1 MSLYNEMRPQTFD
14 EVVGQDEAV
23 AILKHVAESNDPN
36 EPKVFLLD
44 GKFGCGKTTLAYV
57 FAKAIGCS
65 DTLGDIQILDASKDR
80 SIDNIRAFIDMWG
93 TYPMKRGSKGR
104 VYIIDEMQGLT
115 PICFEALLRNC
126 ENVPGCTYVFFCTT
140 DSSKMPKPLKSRCKI
155 LPIKPITPQALYK
168 NMKRVVGIKGIQISD
183 EDLQTIALNSENSAR
198 LSLQILENYMLNG
211 GDVKK
216 AIEMQSGFGD
226 KLVADTITLCRAI
239 VNKRGTW
246 DEAVSFIKAYT
257 GQDESVRMAILGYLN
272 SCILGSKSATDRMRL
287 TRIAECF
294 LNPFYNAGKCGLT
307 YMIACAFEVK

>member
-1 MSLYNEMRPQTFD
+1 MSLYNEMRPKTFD

-23 AILKHVAESNDPN
+23 AILKQVAESNDPN
-36 EPKVFLLD
+36 SPKVFLLD
-44 GKFGCGKTTLAYV
+44 GNYGCGKTTLAYV
-57 FAKAIGCS
+57 FARAIGCS

-93 TYPMKRGSKGR
+93 TYPMKRTAKGR

-126 ENVPGCTYVFFCTT
+126 ENVPSCTYVFFCTT

-168 NMKRVVGIKGIQISD
+168 NMKRVVALKNITITD
-183 EDLQTIALNSENSAR
+183 DDLQVIALNSDNSAR
-198 LSLQILENYMLNG
+198 ISLQFLENYCYNG
-211 GDVKK
+211 GNVKK

-226 KLVADTITLCRAI
+226 KLTVDTITLCRAI
-239 VNKRGTW
+239 VSRKGTW
-246 DEAVSFIKAYT
+246 DEAVSFIKSYQ

-272 SCILGSKSATDRMRL
+272 SCILGSKSPAERGRL

-294 LNPFYNAGKCGLT
+294 LNPFFNSGKCGLT